1 MKLSDVSIKTKLLLL
16 VSLPVL
22 ALLFFAGMKVVE
34 LQNKAGSQ
42 ENLRDLMQVS
52 VAASNLVHELQ
63 KERGF
68 SSGFLG
74 SKGEKFAAELP
85 AQRKK
90 VDAVWTEFDKK
101 VKATDLQHFGD
112 EYQQVLKK
120 AVTDFGNLS
129 EMRGKVDQLSVPTGE
144 AVGYL
149 TGLNAKFLGIVQQ
162 SLFSSTEVEISRLVS
177 AYSNLLQA
185 KEQSGLERATG
196 VAGFGEGWTPASL
209 DKFSGLIKIQE
220 TYFSVFNAYASEE
233 QKEVFQTKMKDPAVE
248 DVSKMRALAMAP
260 SSEGATSVDAA
271 VWLEKSTKRINLLKE
286 VEDSLAQDVE
296 QATGSLLTKAQKER
310 NLYLAGVGV
319 LLVILSLLTYLVLV
333 DLLKNIKNTQSAMVA
348 LAAGDDQINVQGRD
362 RKDELGDMAR
372 SVEVFRIGLA
382 EKKNLERAAHEREQQ
397 AEEEK
402 RQMMCALADQFNA
415 DVGGAIEELVVAA
428 RDLQGAA
435 ASMKDISSQTSLSS
449 QTVAAASE
457 ESSVNVAT
465 VASAMEEMSAS
476 SSEIA
481 GQVANARAKSN
492 DTAENARS
500 ANETVGNLN
509 RLVANIGEVVISI
522 QEVAQQT
529 NLLALNATI
538 EAARAGEAGKGF
550 AVVAD
555 EVKKLAIETAEKT
568 TEINA
573 RISEIQTATEASVG
587 AMQRIIR
594 NISEIDAYVTGVSAA
609 VEEQNATTA
618 EITRSISEA
627 SSGSQQVSQVIQDVQ
642 RSATDAGESADMVF
656 RSAENVSRLSNGMK
670 HSVALFLDTIRA

>member
-1 MKLSDVSIKTKLLLL
+1 MKFSDVSIKTKLLLL
-16 VSLPVL
+16 VTFPVV
-22 ALLFFAGMKVVE
+22 ALLFFGGMKVVE

-42 ENLRDLMQVS
+42 ENLRDLMQIS
-52 VAASNLVHELQ
+52 VAASHLVHELQ
-63 KERGF
+63 KERGL
-68 SSGFLG
+68 SSGFLA

-85 AQRKK
+85 VQRKK
-90 VDAVWTEFDKK
+90 VDAVWAEFDKK
-101 VKATDLQHFGD
+101 VKTTNLVHFGD
-112 EYQQVLKK
+112 EFQQVLKR
-120 AVTDFGNLS
+120 AVTDFANLS
-129 EMRGKVDQLSVPTGE
+129 EVRGKVDQLSIPAGE
-144 AVGYL
+144 AVAYL
-149 TGLNAKFLGIVQQ
+149 TSLNAKFLGIVQQ
-162 SLFSSTEVEISRLVS
+162 SLFSSTEVDVARLVS

-196 VAGFGEGWTPASL
+196 TVGFGEGWTPESL

-220 TYFSVFNAYASEE
+220 TYLSVFSAYASEE
-233 QKEVFQTKMKDPAVE
+233 QKEMLQAKMKDPAVE
-248 DVSKMRALAMAP
+248 DVNKMRAAA
-260 SSEGATSVDAA
+260 SGDAGSVPVSAW
-271 VWLEKSTKRINLLKE
+271 VEKSTRRINLLKD

-296 QATGSLLTKAQKER
+296 RVTSYLSTKAQKER
-310 NLYLAGVGV
+310 NLYLTGMGV

-333 DLLKNIKNTQSAMVA
+333 DLLKNIKNTQSAMGA

-573 RISEIQTATEASVG
+573 RISEIQAATEASVG
-587 AMQRIIR
+587 AMQRIIN

-618 EITRSISEA
+618 EISRSISEA

-642 RSATDAGESADMVF
+642 RSATDAGESADVVF

-670 HSVALFLDTIRA
+670 RSVALFLDTIRA

>member
-196 VAGFGEGWTPASL
+196 GAGFGEGWTPASL

-310 NLYLAGVGV
+310 NLYLTGVGV

>member
-1 MKLSDVSIKTKLLLL
+1 MKLSDSTIKAKLLLL
-16 VSLPVL
+16 VTLPVL
-22 ALLFFAGMKVVE
+22 ALLFFGGMKVVD
-34 LQNKAGSQ
+34 LQSKAESQ
-42 ENLRDLMQVS
+42 ENLRHLMQVS
-52 VAASNLVHELQ
+52 VVASNLVHELQ

-68 SSGFLG
+68 SSGFVG
-74 SKGEKFAAELP
+74 SKGEKFVAEL
-85 AQRKK
+85 AGQRKK
-90 VDAVWTEFDKK
+90 VDSVWAEFGKK
-101 VKATDLQHFGD
+101 VKTTDIQHFGD

-120 AVTDFGNLS
+120 AVTDFGKLA
-129 EMRGKVDQLSVPTGE
+129 EMRGKVDQLAVSPAE
-144 AVGYL
+144 IVGYL

-162 SLFSSTEVEISRLVS
+162 SLFSSMDVNVSRLVS

-185 KEQSGLERATG
+185 KEYSGLERATG
-196 VAGFGEGWTPASL
+196 TLGFSEGWTPASR

-233 QKEVFQTKMKDPAVE
+233 QKEVFQAKMKDPAVE
-248 DVSKMRALAMAP
+248 EISKMRTTALTPP
-260 SSEGATSVDAA
+260 SGDTVSVDVA
-271 VWLEKSTKRINLLKE
+271 VWVEKTTKRINLLKE

-296 QATGSLLTKAQKER
+296 RVTSDLATQAQKER
-310 NLYLAGVGV
+310 NLYLCGMGG
-319 LLVILSLLTYLVLV
+319 LLVVLSLLTYLVLV

-372 SVEVFRIGLA
+372 SVEVFRLGLA
-382 EKKNLERAAHEREQQ
+382 EKKNLERLAHEKEQQ

-402 RQMMCALADQFNA
+402 RKMMYALADQFNA
-415 DVGGAIEELVVAA
+415 DVGNAIEELVVAA

-435 ASMKDISSQTSLSS
+435 ANMKEISSQTSVSS
-449 QTVAAASE
+449 QTVATASE

-500 ANETVGNLN
+500 ANATVGNLN
-509 RLVANIGEVVISI
+509 HLVANIGEVVISI

-568 TEINA
+568 KEINT
-573 RISEIQTATEASVG
+573 RISEIQTATEASVH
-587 AMQRIIR
+587 AMQRIIN
-594 NISEIDAYVTGVSAA
+594 NISEIDVYVTGVSVA
-609 VEEQNATTA
+609 VEEQNATTE
-618 EITRSISEA
+618 EITRSITEA
-627 SSGSQQVSQVIQDVQ
+627 SYGSQQVSQVIQDVQ
-642 RSATDAGESADMVF
+642 RSATDAGESADVVF

-670 HSVALFLDTIRA
+670 HSVALFLDKIRT